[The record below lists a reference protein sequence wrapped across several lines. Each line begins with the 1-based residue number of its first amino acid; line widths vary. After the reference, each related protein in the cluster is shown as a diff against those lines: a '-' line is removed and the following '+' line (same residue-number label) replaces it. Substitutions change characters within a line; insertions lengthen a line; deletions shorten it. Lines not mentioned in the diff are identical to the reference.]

1 MIVEAVLGCPKVHS
15 IHSGVHAIEKKVAND
30 AKYSRMIG

>member
-1 MIVEAVLGCPKVHS
+1 MIVEAVLGCPEVHS
-15 IHSGVHAIEKKVAND
+15 IHSGVHAIEKVAND